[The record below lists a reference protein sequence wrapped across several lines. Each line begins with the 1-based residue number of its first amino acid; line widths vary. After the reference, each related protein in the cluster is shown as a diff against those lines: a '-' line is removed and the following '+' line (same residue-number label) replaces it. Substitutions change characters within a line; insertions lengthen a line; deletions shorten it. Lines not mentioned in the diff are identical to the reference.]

1 MTGGN
6 HSRASDRAAL
16 PHAMRLIAAA
26 ALAGTVLSLSGIQ
39 SFAADISAAAKTYAS
54 YCASCHG
61 KWGRGD
67 GPSAV
72 ALKSRPQD
80 LAAPA
85 VQKLPDETIF
95 EAIKKGGGAVGLNPA
110 MHGWGQGL
118 DDSQI
123 RGLVAFIRALP
134 RN

>member
-1 MTGGN
+1 MKGRD
-6 HSRASDRAAL
+6 HSHTSERGLPAGAARV
-16 PHAMRLIAAA
+16 AVAA
-26 ALAGTVLSLSGIQ
+26 ALAIVALSLSAVQ
-39 SFAADISAAAKTYAS
+39 PYAAQTSDAAKTYMS

-61 KWGRGD
+61 RWGRGD

-72 ALKSRPQD
+72 ALKTKPQD

-95 EAIKKGGGAVGLNPA
+95 KAIKEGTPAVGLNPA

-123 RGLVAFIRALP
+123 KGLVAFIRAL
-134 RN
+134 REK